1 MNLRACEIIKVKRDY
16 KKSAARSSLFS
27 QFFSRLFFM
36 GYTRRSHAVPEW
48 DRDWAGLSQFAD
60 ITRTKCKSFLTVRPC
75 RHELHLLSSLPRS
88 FFPYKVVFL
97 DDGPRK
103 KVKVPACTTP
113 CRVQWLMAWL
123 LFSFFWLTMKQ
134 IHTHI
139 CTLHTIQVYIY
150 IYGIYFHIVCVA
162 NVIADNGQWL
172 RKSHLIKTN

>member
-1 MNLRACEIIKVKRDY
+1 MRLAILY
-16 KKSAARSSLFS
+16 FSS
-27 QFFSRLFFM
+27 FFSRLFFM

-48 DRDWAGLSQFAD
+48 DWDWAGLSQFAD

-75 RHELHLLSSLPRS
+75 RHELHLSPLPRS

-103 KVKVPACTTP
+103 KVKVAACTTP

-134 IHTHI
+134 IPTHI
-139 CTLHTIQVYIY
+139 CTLHTIQVYIWY
-150 IYGIYFHIVCVA
+150 IFPYSMYCQCHC
-162 NVIADNGQWL
+162 GQ
-172 RKSHLIKTN
+172 RSMAS

>member
-1 MNLRACEIIKVKRDY
+1 
-16 KKSAARSSLFS
+16 
-27 QFFSRLFFM
+27 M
-36 GYTRRSHAVPEW
+36 GYTRRSHAVPGW
-48 DRDWAGLSQFAD
+48 ARDWAGLSQFAD

-75 RHELHLLSSLPRS
+75 RHELHLPLSLHPFLFPS
-88 FFPYKVVFL
+88 FIPYKVVFF

-103 KVKVPACTTP
+103 KVKVPACATP

-134 IHTHI
+134 IHTH
-139 CTLHTIQVYIY
+139 THTYALYMLYKY
-150 IYGIYFHIVCVA
+150 IYGIYFHLVCVA